1 MATQSL
7 EVVDYTREDYD
18 VMADELEVLSQK
30 EALRVEIDSGLQKAL
45 KELEALQTQLP
56 KEQSAKLFEQCAKN
70 ALDAVVGHFG
80 LGAVVLNAK
89 DGGNVN
95 TTHNVRQGIYASEKE
110 RLAYENRGK
119 YDSNEYHNETAYKNI
134 NDEQGE
140 LKKRGELKDY
150 MSGERLALNAATALD
165 HKVAAKTIHDDR
177 ARVLAE
183 VGGVELA
190 NTRGN
195 LAMTDRSVNS
205 SKGAISADEFIAHKE
220 KSLAKL
226 ERISQ
231 TRELTPKEK
240 EQKAKFEAI
249 DDEKLRAD
257 YAKSK
262 ENIDSKVDKAY
273 YTSSKPYKEAV
284 LTGAKDAGKMAIHS
298 AIGVILKE
306 FVEGMAIELKTL
318 FKEFGNE
325 SLKEIFKRFA
335 ARLKKIWANLQAK
348 WKDII
353 KGSFEAGIVAF
364 FSNLV
369 VFVINIVFTTLK
381 KFVQIIRAGFA
392 SLCEAGKKLFD
403 KSIPK
408 DERINAAAKVF
419 VAGIIGAFAMLSS
432 EFIAKWLYAVPG
444 LNAILVIP
452 LPFLNETIGDALAL
466 CISAALG
473 AVLSTIAIYFIDKWA
488 NQKKESKIQV
498 QIMTKSGEVVN
509 FQIQRTWLLF
519 SDGFDTLANMANSF
533 GDSFTQTKK
542 AIAKSGIE
550 TDTALDAWEKDLK
563 ELENLAKG

>member
-1 MATQSL
+1 MANTQ
-7 EVVDYTREDYD
+7 
-18 VMADELEVLSQK
+18 
-30 EALRVEIDSGLQKAL
+30 
-45 KELEALQTQLP
+45 
-56 KEQSAKLFEQCAKN
+56 
-70 ALDAVVGHFG
+70 
-80 LGAVVLNAK
+80 
-89 DGGNVN
+89 
-95 TTHNVRQGIYASEKE
+95 
-110 RLAYENRGK
+110 EN
-119 YDSNEYHNETAYKNI
+119 
-134 NDEQGE
+134 
-140 LKKRGELKDY
+140 
-150 MSGERLALNAATALD
+150 LALTDSSLNRS
-165 HKVAAKTIHDDR
+165 KK
-177 ARVLAE
+177 
-183 VGGVELA
+183 
-190 NTRGN
+190 
-195 LAMTDRSVNS
+195 AM
-205 SKGAISADEFIAHKE
+205 SADEFIAHKE

-231 TRELTPKEK
+231 TRELTPEQK

-273 YTSSKPYKEAV
+273 YASSKPYKEAV

-466 CISAALG
+466 CISATLG
-473 AVLSTIAIYFIDKWA
+473 AVLSTIAIYYIDKYTG
-488 NQKKESKIQV
+488 KDKESRLKV

-519 SDGFDTLANMANSF
+519 SDGFDTLANMADSF
-533 GDSFTQTKK
+533 GNSFTQTKK
-542 AIAKSGIE
+542 AIAKSGTE

>member
-110 RLAYENRGK
+110 RLAYENRGE
-119 YDSNEYHNETAYKNI
+119 YNPDEYHKDKGYIDI
-134 NDEQGE
+134 NREQSVA
-140 LKKRGELKDY
+140 KKAGQGVDY
-150 MSGERLALNAATALD
+150 MTGERFAPNADTDLD
-165 HKVAAKTIHDDR
+165 HKVSAKTIHDDR

-183 VGGVELA
+183 MSGAELA
-190 NTRGN
+190 NTQEN
-195 LAMTDRSVNS
+195 LALTDSSLNRS
-205 SKGAISADEFIAHKE
+205 KKAMSADEFIAHKE

-231 TRELTPKEK
+231 TRELTPEQK

-273 YTSSKPYKEAV
+273 YASSKPYKEAV

-432 EFIAKWLYAVPG
+432 EVIKTWLMSMPP
-444 LNAILVIP
+444 LTSILALP

-466 CISAALG
+466 CISATLG
-473 AVLSTIAIYFIDKWA
+473 AVLSTIAIYYIDKYTG
-488 NQKKESKIQV
+488 KDKESRLKV

-519 SDGFDTLANMANSF
+519 SDGFDTLANMADSF
-533 GDSFTQTKK
+533 GNSFTQTKK
-542 AIAKSGIE
+542 AIAKSGTE

>member
-140 LKKRGELKDY
+140 LKKRVELKDY
-150 MSGERLALNAATALD
+150 MSGERLAPNAATALD

-190 NTRGN
+190 NTRDN

-205 SKGAISADEFIAHKE
+205 SKGAMSADEFIAHKE

-231 TRELTPKEK
+231 TRELTPEQK

-273 YTSSKPYKEAV
+273 YTSSKLYKEAV

-306 FVEGMAIELKTL
+306 FIEGMAIELKTL

-381 KFVQIIRAGFA
+381 TTFWAWFVHFCGIW
-392 SLCEAGKKLFD
+392 GKKFG
-403 KSIPK
+403 IT
-408 DERINAAAKVF
+408 RI
-419 VAGIIGAFAMLSS
+419 
-432 EFIAKWLYAVPG
+432 
-444 LNAILVIP
+444 
-452 LPFLNETIGDALAL
+452 FL
-466 CISAALG
+466 
-473 AVLSTIAIYFIDKWA
+473 W
-488 NQKKESKIQV
+488 
-498 QIMTKSGEVVN
+498 
-509 FQIQRTWLLF
+509 
-519 SDGFDTLANMANSF
+519 
-533 GDSFTQTKK
+533 
-542 AIAKSGIE
+542 
-550 TDTALDAWEKDLK
+550 
-563 ELENLAKG
+563 